1 LHEALGFCFCQ
12 RNHVI
17 VINAAPTRRTAMT
30 QTTDQRIAAL
40 KPSQTIRLTGDEQVW
55 VTAERSGDGKNLRF
69 VRHTPTTST
78 VFKTCR
84 F

>member
-1 LHEALGFCFCQ
+1 
-12 RNHVI
+12 
-17 VINAAPTRRTAMT
+17 MT